1 MRIEDYALL
10 GDLHTAALVGRNGSI
25 DWLCLPRFDS
35 GACFAALLGGPEN
48 GHWLLSPREETRRH
62 SWRYRDGTAI
72 VENDIETD
80 SGAVRVID
88 FMPERKDAAHIV
100 RIVEGVRGR
109 VGMRSELLP
118 RFDYGSAL
126 PFVGIVAGGVRMV
139 AGPDDLFLH
148 GEGEHKVVDGAVVTE
163 FEVREGERIPLVL
176 RWHPSHLEPPEP
188 LDGLALLG
196 ITEQRSREWANR
208 CTYQGEWKDAVV
220 RSLITLKAM
229 TYRPTGGLV
238 AAPTTSLPE
247 AIGGVRNWDYRYCWL
262 RDSALTVRAFLHCGY
277 TYEAISFANW
287 IQRAFTGHPKQA
299 RIMYGLAGERRLPE
313 ATLDWLSGYENSAP
327 VRVGNAASDQFQLD
341 VWGELADVALI
352 ASLVLNAPDPERWRG
367 VGAAMEVIE
376 NVWREPDEGIWEVRG
391 PRRHFTH
398 SKVMA
403 WVAFDRAIKA
413 VEKYGA
419 ERLQITA
426 PMDKWRS
433 IRDEIHTQVC
443 SEGYDPKRRTF
454 TQYYGSEELDASV
467 LLIPVVDFL
476 PPTDE
481 RVIGTVEAVQRLL
494 TRDGFVDRYST
505 AGGTGSVD
513 GLPGV
518 EGAFLPCSF
527 WLVDALGMIG
537 RKAEARALFER
548 LLALRNDLGL
558 ISEEYDPIGKRLLG
572 NFPQAFTHLAL
583 IDSAYR
589 LSMADPTGSE
599 NAALAS
605 PRPA

>member
-1 MRIEDYALL
+1 MRIEDYALI

-48 GHWLLSPREETRRH
+48 GRWLLAPRAEVRKH

-72 VENDIETD
+72 LETEIET
-80 SGAVRVID
+80 SGGVVRVID
-88 FMPERKDAAHIV
+88 FMPERKDTAHVV

-109 VGMRSELLP
+109 VEMRSELLP
-118 RFDYGSAL
+118 RFDYGSTL
-126 PFVGIVAGGVRMV
+126 PFVQNVAGGVRMV
-139 AGPDDLFLH
+139 AGPDDLFLN
-148 GEGEHKVVDGAVVTE
+148 GVCEHKIDDGTVVSE

-188 LDGLALLG
+188 LDGIALLD
-196 ITEQRSREWANR
+196 ITEGRSREWSSR

-247 AIGGVRNWDYRYCWL
+247 ALGGVRNWDYRYCWL

-287 IQRAFTGHPKQA
+287 IKRAITGHPKQA

-341 VWGELADVALI
+341 VWGELADVALV
-352 ASLVLNAPDPERWRG
+352 ASLVLNDPDPERWRG
-367 VGAAMEVIE
+367 VDASMEVIE
-376 NVWREPDEGIWEVRG
+376 HVWREPDEGIWEVRG

-403 WVAFDRAIKA
+403 WVAFDRVIKA

-426 PMDKWRS
+426 PLDKWRS

-443 SEGYDPKRRTF
+443 SEGYDPKRQTF

-467 LLIPVVDFL
+467 LLIPVAGFL

-505 AGGTGSVD
+505 AGSTGSVD

-527 WLVDALGMIG
+527 WLVDALAMIG

-583 IDSAYR
+583 VDSAYR
-589 LSMADPTGSE
+589 LSLADSTGSRIE
-599 NAALAS
+599 NLAEAT
-605 PRPA
+605 PA